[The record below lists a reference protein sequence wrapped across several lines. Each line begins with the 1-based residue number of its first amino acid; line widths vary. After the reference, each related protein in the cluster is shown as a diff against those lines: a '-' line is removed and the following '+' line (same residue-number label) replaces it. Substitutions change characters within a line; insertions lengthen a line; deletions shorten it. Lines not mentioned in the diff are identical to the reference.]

1 MVGKK
6 GKTGGSDRRFKSAG
20 SSRPGKAPGRAPSKG
35 GGGGYR
41 PGDRDAGPTPRG
53 DGAPRREGR
62 PFDGDGHGPTGGHR
76 MPIKRDGDRPVDRD
90 RKPFNRD
97 GGGGGG
103 YDRDRKPFNRD
114 GGGGGDRKPFNRDGG
129 GDRERPSFGDRK
141 PFNRDGGG
149 GDRKPFTRDGGG
161 DRPSFDRDRKPFNRD
176 GGGGGDRKPFTRDG
190 GGGSGG
196 GYDRDRKPFNRDGG
210 GGGDR
215 KPFNRDGGGD
225 RPGFDRDRK
234 PFNRDGGNSG
244 GGGGYDRDRK
254 PFNRD
259 GGGDRPGFGDR
270 KPFNRDG
277 DRPSFDRD
285 RKPFNRDGGGD
296 RPSFDRD
303 RKPFNRDDRGGDRPA
318 FTRDRS
324 FNRDD
329 GLRPTEG
336 HRGGSYRPRDD
347 GNAGRFNSRAD
358 DRSGSSDEQQDES
371 PDLIYGKHSVIA
383 ALEGDRSLNRVW
395 ILSRLRYSPPFHEL
409 LITAKANGTV
419 IDEVEP
425 KRLSQLTNGATHQG
439 IAAQVAPYEYFDID
453 DLITKAKESSEK
465 PVIVVAD
472 GITDPH
478 NLGAIIRTVEAI
490 GAQGLVIP
498 QRRAAA
504 ITSTVMKV
512 AAGALENIAIARV
525 VNLARALEQ
534 LKEAGFWIY
543 GTAGDVGQSITET
556 DFAEA
561 TVLVIGS
568 EGDGLGVTTQRH
580 CDVLVSIPLTGH
592 TPSLNASVATGMVLY
607 EVYRQRW
614 RDRRGLT
621 QVTAKGE

>member
-20 SSRPGKAPGRAPSKG
+20 SSRPGKAPGRAPSS
-35 GGGGYR
+35 GGGYR

-90 RKPFNRD
+90 RKPFNRE
-97 GGGGGG
+97 GGG
-103 YDRDRKPFNRD
+103 YDR
-114 GGGGGDRKPFNRDGG
+114 DRKPFNRDGG

-149 GDRKPFTRDGGG
+149 Y
-161 DRPSFDRDRKPFNRD
+161 DRDRKPFNRE
-176 GGGGGDRKPFTRDG
+176 GGGDRERPSFGDRKPFNRD
-190 GGGSGG
+190 GGSGG
-196 GYDRDRKPFNRDGG
+196 GYDRDRKPFNRDGAG
-210 GGGDR
+210 SGDR
-215 KPFNRDGGGD
+215 KPFNRDGGG
-225 RPGFDRDRK
+225 GGGYDRDGHRPTEGHRK
-234 PFNRDGGNSG
+234 PFNRDGAG
-244 GGGGYDRDRK
+244 GGDRPGFDRDRK

-277 DRPSFDRD
+277 DRPSYDRD
-285 RKPFNRDGGGD
+285 GH
-296 RPSFDRD
+296 RPTEGH
-303 RKPFNRDDRGGDRPA
+303 RKPFNRDDRGGGDRPA
-318 FTRDRS
+318 FTRERA
-324 FNRDD
+324 FNRD
-329 GLRPTEG
+329 E
-336 HRGGSYRPRDD
+336 RGASSYRPRDD
-347 GNAGRFNSRAD
+347 GNAGRFNARED
-358 DRSGSSDEQQDES
+358 DRHSNVDEQQDES
-371 PDLIYGKHSVIA
+371 SDLIYGKHSVIA

-425 KRLSQLTNGATHQG
+425 KRLAQLTNGATHQG

-543 GTAGDVGQSITET
+543 GTAGAGGQSITET
-556 DFAEA
+556 DFAAA

-621 QVTAKGE
+621 QVTAKAE

>member
-20 SSRPGKAPGRAPSKG
+20 SSRPGKAPGRAPSN
-35 GGGGYR
+35 GGGYR

-62 PFDGDGHGPTGGHR
+62 PFDDDR

-97 GGGGGG
+97 GGGGGYDRDRKPFNRDGGGG

-114 GGGGGDRKPFNRDGG
+114 GGGGYDRDRKPFNRDGGSDRERPSFGDRKPFNRDGGGTGGGDRKPFNRDGG

-141 PFNRDGGG
+141 PFNRDGA
-149 GDRKPFTRDGGG
+149 
-161 DRPSFDRDRKPFNRD
+161 
-176 GGGGGDRKPFTRDG
+176 
-190 GGGSGG
+190 
-196 GYDRDRKPFNRDGG
+196 
-210 GGGDR
+210 
-215 KPFNRDGGGD
+215 
-225 RPGFDRDRK
+225 
-234 PFNRDGGNSG
+234 

-285 RKPFNRDGGGD
+285 RKPFNRDSGGD
-296 RPSFDRD
+296 RPAFDRD
-303 RKPFNRDDRGGDRPA
+303 RKPFNRDDRGGGDRPA
-318 FTRDRS
+318 FTRERA

-329 GLRPTEG
+329 GLRPTAG
-336 HRGGSYRPRDD
+336 HRGGSSYRPRDD
-347 GNAGRFNSRAD
+347 GNSGRFNSRDD
-358 DRSGSSDEQQDES
+358 DRHSNADEQPDES

-383 ALEGDRSLNRVW
+383 ALEGDRSLNRIW

-425 KRLSQLTNGATHQG
+425 KRLAQLTNGATHQG

-556 DFAEA
+556 DFAAA
-561 TVLVIGS
+561 TVLVVGS

-621 QVTAKGE
+621 QVTAKAE

>member
-20 SSRPGKAPGRAPSKG
+20 SSRPGKAPGRPPSSN
-35 GGGGYR
+35 GGGYR

-53 DGAPRREGR
+53 DGAPRRDGR
-62 PFDGDGHGPTGGHR
+62 PFDGDR

-103 YDRDRKPFNRD
+103 GYDRKPFNRE
-114 GGGGGDRKPFNRDGG
+114 GGGYDRDRKPFNRDGG

-141 PFNRDGGG
+141 PFNRDAG
-149 GDRKPFTRDGGG
+149 T
-161 DRPSFDRDRKPFNRD
+161 
-176 GGGGGDRKPFTRDG
+176 
-190 GGGSGG
+190 
-196 GYDRDRKPFNRDGG
+196 

-215 KPFNRDGGGD
+215 KPFNRDDGGD
-225 RPGFDRDRK
+225 RERPSFGDRKPFNRDGAGGSSYGRDRK
-234 PFNRDGGNSG
+234 PFNRDGA

-285 RKPFNRDGGGD
+285 RKPFNRDSGGD

-318 FTRDRS
+318 FTRERS

-329 GLRPTEG
+329 
-336 HRGGSYRPRDD
+336 RGGSSYRPRDD
-347 GNAGRFNSRAD
+347 GNSGRFNPRDD
-358 DRSGSSDEQQDES
+358 DRHGNADEQPDES

-425 KRLSQLTNGATHQG
+425 KRLAQLTNGATHQG

-512 AAGALENIAIARV
+512 AAGALENIAISRV

-556 DFAEA
+556 DFAAA
-561 TVLVIGS
+561 TVLVVGS

-621 QVTAKGE
+621 QVTAKAE

>member
-20 SSRPGKAPGRAPSKG
+20 SSRPGKGPARGPSKDSG
-35 GGGGYR
+35 SYR
-41 PGDRDAGPTPRG
+41 PGDAGPTPRG
-53 DGAPRREGR
+53 EGAPRREGR

-90 RKPFNRD
+90 RKPFNRE
-97 GGGGGG
+97 GGG
-103 YDRDRKPFNRD
+103 
-114 GGGGGDRKPFNRDGG
+114 
-129 GDRERPSFGDRK
+129 
-141 PFNRDGGG
+141 
-149 GDRKPFTRDGGG
+149 GGG

-176 GGGGGDRKPFTRDG
+176 GAGGGDRKPFNREGGGGGGYDRDRKPFTRDG
-190 GGGSGG
+190 AGNGDRKPFNRDGGSGG
-196 GYDRDRKPFNRDGG
+196 GYDRDRKPFNREGG
-210 GGGDR
+210 GG
-215 KPFNRDGGGD
+215 
-225 RPGFDRDRK
+225 
-234 PFNRDGGNSG
+234 
-244 GGGGYDRDRK
+244 
-254 PFNRD
+254 
-259 GGGDRPGFGDR
+259 GDR

-318 FTRDRS
+318 FTRERS

-336 HRGGSYRPRDD
+336 HRGGSAYRPRDD
-347 GNAGRFNSRAD
+347 SNAGRFNARND
-358 DRSGSSDEQQDES
+358 DRGGSADEQQDES

-425 KRLSQLTNGATHQG
+425 KRLAQLTNGATHQG

-453 DLITKAKESSEK
+453 DLITKAKEASEK

-512 AAGALENIAIARV
+512 AAGALENIAISRV

-543 GTAGDVGQSITET
+543 GAAGDVGQSITET

-614 RDRRGLT
+614 RDRRTLT